1 MSTFIQVYR
10 NQSKHSRL
18 YLVLCLGFIL
28 LGIVGL
34 LLFFI
39 SEKPLIPL
47 FNEAS
52 YFVLIFNGAISLWI
66 VWSSM
71 KRAKYFVAWN
81 DSEISYLLPK
91 AEKTVFIPIENIK
104 SIDIKGSEII
114 IGLKNNETRY
124 FNLNYFFF
132 PERKTITDF
141 FEKLKEANQ
150 AVSID

>member
-10 NQSKHSRL
+10 NKSKHSHL
-18 YLVLCLGFIL
+18 FLVLCIGFIL

-39 SEKPLIPL
+39 SEKPLIPFL
-47 FNEAS
+47 NEAS
-52 YFVLIFNGAISLWI
+52 YFVLIFNGAISFWL

-81 DSEISYLLPK
+81 DREISYLLPK

-104 SIDIKGSEII
+104 SIDINISEII
-114 IGLKNNETRY
+114 IGLKNNETRH